1 MSPSGRRPD
10 RRRRGEGI
18 ARSAVLLIGLGL
30 WVLAIYLTYTG
41 VSFILRQQDAL
52 RTWVPVRAV
61 VVDSECRAVPKRYMI
76 GMLEGFWFGPTFEVL
91 VSYRY
96 NVGGKEHT
104 SGQERPWFRS
114 SGGDRLPEER
124 AWSGRLQPPGTW
136 PRTIGQAYGR
146 EEWAKATVA
155 LYVPGSPCQAYYDPA
170 NPSQSFLL
178 HDYHFSPYEGPLLSV
193 MFFVSGLIIVLAL
206 LTDRRTAQ
214 GTTLVARAG
223 PLLQAFGHVGAVILF
238 GISGWALWHYFNHAG
253 HTLVQSR
260 YPLYFSIWL
269 GFFLC
274 TYLFMIAMRL
284 LRKSPVWAT
293 NTPPI
298 RTDELGL
305 GEDGKGGVWRRIVYP
320 WET

>member
-1 MSPSGRRPD
+1 VGRRGRGFEVQGGTDCLRSEPGAAGSNRPGRGRGRSDRRTAGKSGRR
-10 RRRRGEGI
+10 
-18 ARSAVLLIGLGL
+18 
-30 WVLAIYLTYTG
+30 
-41 VSFILRQQDAL
+41 
-52 RTWVPVRAV
+52 
-61 VVDSECRAVPKRYMI
+61 
-76 GMLEGFWFGPTFEVL
+76 
-91 VSYRY
+91 
-96 NVGGKEHT
+96 
-104 SGQERPWFRS
+104 RP
-114 SGGDRLPEER
+114 
-124 AWSGRLQPPGTW
+124 
-136 PRTIGQAYGR
+136 
-146 EEWAKATVA
+146 
-155 LYVPGSPCQAYYDPA
+155 SPCTFRGAPA
-170 NPSQSFLL
+170 RLTTTRPTRRSHSYFMTITSRRMRAR
-178 HDYHFSPYEGPLLSV
+178 FS
-193 MFFVSGLIIVLAL
+193 VSCGLIIVLAL